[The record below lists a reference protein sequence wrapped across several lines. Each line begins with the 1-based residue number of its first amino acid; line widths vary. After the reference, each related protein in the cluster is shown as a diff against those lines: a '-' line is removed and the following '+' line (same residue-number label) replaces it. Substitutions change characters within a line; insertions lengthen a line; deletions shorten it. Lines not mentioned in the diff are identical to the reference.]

1 MNSTDNLN
9 EKPLWTKNFVLLI
22 AVNLLMFVSFQ
33 LYPPALPPYLKS
45 LGVAES
51 LLGWYTALTT
61 IAAFIIRPF
70 VGVMLDRCGRKPV
83 FLCGLAVVFAV
94 VVLMF
99 FFPYAVPLLFLRFFH
114 GIGWGAIT
122 TSAATVA
129 TDNIPKKRMGEGIG
143 YFSLSI
149 SLSLALGPAV
159 ALSLPMD
166 RLLECSVY
174 IMVAAIGGALV
185 LKYKSV
191 ERTEEQR
198 FRFALEKTSLMP
210 TAVICITNICFGALV
225 TFLVIYSQFRGI
237 DNISSF
243 YVLYAVMLMLTRPF
257 IGKLVDKNLYL
268 FTMLLGICC
277 LCMALFVIAFAQ
289 SLLQFNL
296 GAVLYGLGQGAVHTT
311 AQTLSVVNAAKERI
325 GIANATFA
333 MGFDVGLSAGAV
345 LSGLLVSWFGYS
357 GMFLLMIGMPVCA
370 AVLFVYECR
379 HNAFCPKE

>member
-1 MNSTDNLN
+1 MDSTDNLN

-70 VGVMLDRCGRKPV
+70 VGIMLDRCGRKYI
-83 FLCGLAVVFAV
+83 FLCGLAVVLAV
-94 VVLMF
+94 VVLML

-114 GIGWGAIT
+114 GIGWGTIT

-149 SLSLALGPAV
+149 SLSLALGPAI

-174 IMVAAIGGALV
+174 IMIAAAVGAMALQ
-185 LKYKSV
+185 YKPADHAK
-191 ERTEEQR
+191 EKR

-237 DNISSF
+237 SNISSF
-243 YVLYAVMLMLTRPF
+243 YVLYAVMLMFTRPF
-257 IGKLVDKNLYL
+257 IGKLVDQNLYL

-277 LCMALFVIAFAQ
+277 LGIALLVLGFAQ
-289 SLLQFNL
+289 SLLWFNL
-296 GAVLYGLGQGAVHTT
+296 GALLYGLGQGAVQTT

-333 MGFDVGLSAGAV
+333 MGFDVGLSVGAV
-345 LSGLLVSWFGYS
+345 LSGVLVSWFGYS
-357 GMFLLMIGMPVCA
+357 CMYLLMISMPVCA
-370 AVLFVYECR
+370 GVLFVYEYR
-379 HNAFCPKE
+379 HNAFCPQK